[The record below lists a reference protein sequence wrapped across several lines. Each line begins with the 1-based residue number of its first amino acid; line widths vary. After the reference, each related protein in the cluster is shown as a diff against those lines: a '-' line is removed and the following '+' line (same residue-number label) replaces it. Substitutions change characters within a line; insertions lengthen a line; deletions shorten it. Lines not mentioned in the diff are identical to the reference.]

1 TAGGQNPIEGGGDM
15 LTMLNDSDNVKTVV
29 KLLSQPQIG
38 DDAAPTS
45 SFISPFKNFNVS
57 LYPNE
62 TTRTVANIMYKAD
75 HFLFDGSDAMPA
87 QVGAGS
93 FWTQMTDWIGGQES
107 INAALA
113 DIDSTWPTTGS

>member
-1 TAGGQNPIEGGGDM
+1 M
-15 LTMLNDSDNVKTVV
+15 MTMLNDTPNVETVV

-45 SFISPFKNFNVS
+45 SFISPFKNFNAS
-57 LYPNE
+57 LYPNN
-62 TTRTVANIMYKAD
+62 TTRTVADIMYQAD

-93 FWTQMTDWIGGQES
+93 FWSQMVAWIGNQES
-107 INAALA
+107 I
-113 DIDSTWPTTGS
+113 IPPWRTSTRPGRPLSQ